1 MAPAAPAPRPTRPG
15 AGSSAAPSGG
25 IGGCWRPV
33 WRREPRLSQCP
44 RRRRPAADG
53 PGPRR
58 RPRPRGGKTLSGGDL
73 REANLPADAV
83 PDGAVTAPAAVSM
96 RVLAGAMRSG
106 EVITDVRI
114 VSAPLLAAAPAGT
127 VASPVRIADAA
138 SVRLLRSGDLVDVLA
153 AETAI
158 DASGVTAG
166 AAVVVAGGVRVLA
179 VPAVDDGYGGSLE
192 GALIV
197 LATTT
202 AEALDLATAAVTA
215 RLSIT
220 LRAG

>member
-1 MAPAAPAPRPTRPG
+1 
-15 AGSSAAPSGG
+15 
-25 IGGCWRPV
+25 
-33 WRREPRLSQCP
+33 
-44 RRRRPAADG
+44 
-53 PGPRR
+53 
-58 RPRPRGGKTLSGGDL
+58 
-73 REANLPADAV
+73 
-83 PDGAVTAPAAVSM
+83 M

-127 VASPVRIADAA
+127 VALSPVRIADAA
-138 SVRLLRSGDLVDVLA
+138 SVGLLRSGDLVDVLA